1 MSRENL
7 HLTIDHLVLPDMPP
21 SQRTR
26 IVEIIE
32 QELGRLWVERGMPST
47 NAGVP
52 MTLKAAQVEVAAGTD
67 VPLMGRQV
75 AHAIYGQLSGQQHSS
90 PDGERSKL

>member
-32 QELGRLWVERGMPST
+32 QELGRLWV
-47 NAGVP
+47 
-52 MTLKAAQVEVAAGTD
+52 TLKAAQVEVAAGTD